1 MANSDRTLSL
11 LKIMTNDVKVSDS
24 ELTSLMQLVLD
35 EILVETRII
44 KKMYQLTIFDS
55 LEFYDLKSNATL
67 QDKYETGV
75 SGVSLTNP
83 TSNISDVISLMSG
96 ASKLAK
102 PTISF
107 STEAINEDIAFI
119 AIDDIFND
127 KLQSVMEE
135 FEIINGHRYNVKS
148 LKFRQEYNDIPL
160 YYIASIL
167 ANIDKIDEGLYAAIL
182 PVVIQGVK
190 FYLYNDPVSK
200 TADQSNNYHAMRYF
214 RAKESLMNMYPQKL
228 TMKRRATK
236 WL

>member
-11 LKIMTNDVKVSDS
+11 LKIMTNDIKVSDS
-24 ELTSLMQLVLD
+24 ELASLMQLVLD

-44 KKMYQLTIFDS
+44 KKMYQLTIFDT

-67 QDKYETGV
+67 QDRYETGV
-75 SGVSLTNP
+75 SGVSLANP
-83 TSNISDVISLMSG
+83 TASISDVISLMTG
-96 ASKLAK
+96 AIELAK
-102 PTISF
+102 PSISF
-107 STEAINEDIAFI
+107 STEAINEDITFI

-127 KLQSVMEE
+127 KLQSVMNE

-148 LKFRQEYNDIPL
+148 LLFRQEYNDTPL

-167 ANIDKIDEGLYAAIL
+167 ADIDKIDEGLYAAIL

-190 FYLYNDPVSK
+190 FYLYNDPISK
-200 TADQSNNYHAMRYF
+200 ALDQSNNYHAMRYF
-214 RAKESLMNMYPQKL
+214 RAKESLMNMFPHKL
-228 TMKRRATK
+228 TMKRRKTT